1 MSLFRLAYD
10 ALICNDV
17 SEKVILANKL
27 IHYKGLKNAHPK
39 CNIKKISIPGRPK
52 KPALVNFNGAPKRDK
67 SELGMIK
74 NIHAICHIE
83 FNAINLALDAIYRFQ
98 EMPIEYY
105 DDWIKVAI
113 EESYHFTLLR
123 KYLESLEY
131 QYGDFDAHNG
141 LWQMT
146 VETDYD
152 VLARMALVPR
162 VLEARGLDVTPS
174 IKKKFSG
181 SKYNKMVSILDII
194 FEDEI
199 GHVKIGNF
207 WYQYLCKKRKIDPI
221 KTFDQL
227 IKKHI
232 GTNLRGPFN
241 IEARLLSD
249 FSQSELDY
257 LEHPE
262 LLIIK

>member
-1 MSLFRLAYD
+1 MSLFKLAYD
-10 ALICNDV
+10 ALTSNDV
-17 SEKVILANKL
+17 AEKVILTSKL
-27 IHYKGLKNAHPK
+27 IHYKDVKDVHPK
-39 CNIKKISIPGRPK
+39 CNIKKILIPGRPQ
-52 KPALVNFNGAPKRDK
+52 KPNLVNFNGAPKRDK

-105 DDWIKVAI
+105 DDWIKVAV

-123 KYLESLEY
+123 NYLESLGY

-146 VETDYD
+146 VETNYD

-174 IKKKFSG
+174 IKKKFGG
-181 SKYNKMVSILDII
+181 SKYNEMVAILDTI

-207 WYQYLCKKRKIDPI
+207 WYKYLCKMRNIDPI

-241 IEARLLSD
+241 TEARLLSD

-262 LLIIK
+262 ILKD

>member
-27 IHYKGLKNAHPK
+27 IHYKGLKDAHPK

-181 SKYNKMVSILDII
+181 
-194 FEDEI
+194 
-199 GHVKIGNF
+199 
-207 WYQYLCKKRKIDPI
+207 
-221 KTFDQL
+221 
-227 IKKHI
+227 
-232 GTNLRGPFN
+232 
-241 IEARLLSD
+241 
-249 FSQSELDY
+249 
-257 LEHPE
+257 
-262 LLIIK
+262 

>member
-1 MSLFRLAYD
+1 MSLFKQAYD
-10 ALICNDV
+10 ALLCDDV
-17 SEKVILANKL
+17 DEKIILTSKL
-27 IHYKGLKNAHPK
+27 IRYQSLKDMRPRF
-39 CNIKKISIPGRPK
+39 KISKIPIPGRPL
-52 KPALVNFNGAPKRDK
+52 KPTLVNFSGAPKRDK

-98 EMPIEYY
+98 EMPIDYY
-105 DDWIKVAI
+105 YDWIKVAT

-123 KYLESLEY
+123 KYLESLNY
-131 QYGDFDAHNG
+131 QYGEFDAHNG

-146 VETDYD
+146 VDTDYD

-174 IKKKFSG
+174 IRKKFSG
-181 SKYNKMVSILDII
+181 SKYIEMVEILDII

-199 GHVKIGNF
+199 GHVKIGNS
-207 WYQYLCKKRKIDPI
+207 WYKYLCKERGIDPV

-249 FSQSELDY
+249 FTQSELDY

-262 LLIIK
+262 LLKN